1 MTQVNIEN
9 IGSFYIPN
17 EKTEELTNWIN
28 KNDGVKTKSSE
39 EELSEQLKR
48 ITVNNNSNSFFIKNL
63 FKS

>member
-39 EELSEQLKR
+39 EELKEIIEK
-48 ITVNNNSNSFFIKNL
+48 TNNGLELLNG
-63 FKS
+63 